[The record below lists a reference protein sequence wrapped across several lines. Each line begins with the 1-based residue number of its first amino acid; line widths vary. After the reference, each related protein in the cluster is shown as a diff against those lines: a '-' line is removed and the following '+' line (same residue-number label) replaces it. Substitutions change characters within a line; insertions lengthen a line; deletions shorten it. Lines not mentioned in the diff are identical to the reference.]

1 MESYEKADGSSL
13 KKINIMKNKSI
24 YVFFTFL
31 WHDFYTSAK
40 QIKNFIINY
49 ALIYPVFFSLTYGY
63 IIPNTAFNAGVLPSK
78 TIIFAG
84 NVIVVFLTLAFNLN
98 LSVLTDLEGDRFIN
112 YQMILLNPRLVIL
125 EKILFSTLLHFCM
138 CLPFFAVSNLILQ
151 DNLDTLNFSMVKFLI
166 ILFLSSL
173 VFSSYVFLSMCILKG
188 THQLGIWW
196 RRCNSPLLTLG
207 GSWVPWAVIAKF
219 STLLG
224 YLILF
229 NPILY
234 ITEGMR
240 GAILGESLFIP
251 FKYCVITLVFTI
263 VMLILLSFYFFK
275 KRVDH
280 I

>member
-1 MESYEKADGSSL
+1 M
-13 KKINIMKNKSI
+13 NNKSI

-31 WHDFYTSAK
+31 WHDLYTSAK

-49 ALIYPVFFSLTYGY
+49 ALIYPVVFSLTYGY
-63 IIPNTAFNAGVLPSK
+63 IIPNTAFSAGILPSK

-98 LSVLTDLEGDRFIN
+98 LSVLTDIEGDRFIN

-138 CLPFFAVSNLILQ
+138 CLPFFAVSRLILQ
-151 DNLDTLNFSMVKFLI
+151 DSLDTLNFSMVKFLT

-196 RRCNSPLLTLG
+196 RRFNSPLLTLG
-207 GSWVPWAVIAKF
+207 GSWVPWMVIAKF

-224 YLILF
+224 YLILL

-251 FKYCVITLVFTI
+251 FKYCVITLIFTI